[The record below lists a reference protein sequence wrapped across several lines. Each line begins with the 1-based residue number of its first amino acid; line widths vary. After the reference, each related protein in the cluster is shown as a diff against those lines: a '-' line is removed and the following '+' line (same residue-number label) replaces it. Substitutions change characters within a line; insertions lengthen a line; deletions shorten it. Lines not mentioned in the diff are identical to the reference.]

1 VSFVYIFQSS
11 ILLCQIFYLLHLNI
25 YSPQKTQVPLNV
37 SSSSKAQKTTYDLS
51 NSHSKEIQHNS
62 EITSDM
68 SKIPG
73 SDSDRSCPS
82 TGNSTNTSQRLQQ
95 KKEQIAAARKA
106 RLEEMRDKVSVKF

>member
-1 VSFVYIFQSS
+1 
-11 ILLCQIFYLLHLNI
+11 
-25 YSPQKTQVPLNV
+25 
-37 SSSSKAQKTTYDLS
+37 
-51 NSHSKEIQHNS
+51 
-62 EITSDM
+62 M